1 MTDTPVLLS
10 ICIPTYNR
18 GSFLKKTLESITS
31 QDIFTQSHEVEVVIS
46 DNCSNDETQSVGE
59 KFAADFPGKVKYFRN
74 ASNIGPDINFEL
86 VLARGTGAFM
96 KLHNDNL
103 LMRNGSLVE
112 ILKIVRATAAEKP
125 ILFFTNG
132 NFRTAG
138 PIGVCTNFDEFV
150 KGASYMS
157 TWIGGFGMWRDEF
170 LNISDFSA
178 NAKLRIIQTDILF
191 RLLATGK
198 RAIILYET
206 YFIGMSTGRK
216 GGDYNIAEVF
226 GKNYLSLLKKYL
238 ALGTLSQA
246 TFEAEKKILL
256 LNHIIPYYFDTG
268 NDYPKTGFFNHM
280 QDYLHDAYFY
290 QAIEGLIERQAK
302 APALPTPPAIS
313 QEQQIADY
321 WRLLNPHNETSISAF
336 HGRVDFDR
344 IKVGRKS
351 YGGLTIFFFGRDE
364 ERLTIGNFVSIANNV
379 KFLLGGN
386 HAYEGLSTFPFLT
399 KYFATLEAGTKGPIV
414 IEDDAW
420 IGYDSTILSG
430 VKIGQGAV
438 VAAGSV
444 VTKDVAPYSIVGG
457 NPAKFIKH
465 RFDPAVIEKLCKF
478 DFSQLSDQTILRNK
492 ETLYTAI
499 TSENV
504 DAILGQLILNS

>member
-1 MTDTPVLLS
+1 MENSEKLLS

-18 GSFLKKTLESITS
+18 ATFLQKTLQSIVD
-31 QDIFTQSHEVEVVIS
+31 QAVFTTTDSIEVVIS
-46 DNCSNDETQSVGE
+46 DNCSDDETQVVCQQ
-59 KFAADFPGKVKYFRN
+59 FANTYPGKIQYFRN
-74 ASNIGPDINFEL
+74 ATNVGGDVNFEMAL
-86 VLARGTGAFM
+86 SRGTGVFM

-103 LMRNGSLVE
+103 LVRDGSLVE
-112 ILKIVRATAAEKP
+112 ILKIVTATAAEKP
-125 ILFFTNG
+125 VLFFTNG
-132 NFRTAG
+132 NFRTDG
-138 PIGVCTNFDEFV
+138 PIGVCNNMDEFV
-150 KGASYMS
+150 KGASFMS
-157 TWIGGFGMWRDEF
+157 TWIGGFGVWREEF
-170 LNISDFSA
+170 LKISDFSV
-178 NAKLRIIQTDILF
+178 NSSLKLVQTDILLRF
-191 RLLATGK
+191 LAAGR

-206 YFIGMSTGRK
+206 YFHGMSTGRK

-238 ALGTLSQA
+238 ALGLLSQA

-256 LNHIIPYYFDTG
+256 ISHIIPYYFDTN

-280 QDYLHDAYFY
+280 QDYLHDDYFY
-290 QAIEGLIERQAK
+290 KAIEGLIERK
-302 APALPTPPAIS
+302 TRVSAPPSTPVVS
-313 QEQQIADY
+313 QEQQVADY

-336 HGRVDFDR
+336 HGRLDFDR

-386 HAYEGLSTFPFLT
+386 HAYEGVSTFPFLT
-399 KYFATLEAGTKGPIV
+399 KYFATLEAETKGPIV
-414 IEDDAW
+414 IGDDAW

-430 VKIGQGAV
+430 VQIGQGAV

-457 NPAKFIKH
+457 NPAKLIKY
-465 RFDPAVIEKLCKF
+465 RFEVDVIEKLCKF
-478 DFSQLSDQTILRNK
+478 DFAQLSDQTILRAR
-492 ETLYTAI
+492 ESLYTKL
-499 TSENV
+499 TSENI
-504 DAILGQLILNS
+504 DYILKQLS